1 MVLLTSNKTRWR
13 LARTI
18 LQGIIGVLIA
28 NLDMIIGFG
37 GFSPEVKAIIVA
49 LTMAVLSPIMGA
61 ISGNDKEVEIN
72 GKE

>member
-1 MVLLTSNKTRWR
+1 MILLTSNKTRWR

-28 NLDMIIGFG
+28 NLDVIIGFG
-37 GFSPEVKAIIVA
+37 GFTPEIKAIIVA
-49 LTMAVLSPIMGA
+49 LTMAVLSPIMSV
-61 ISGNDKEVEIN
+61 ISANDKEVETN

>member
-37 GFSPEVKAIIVA
+37 GFTPEVKAIIVA
-49 LTMAVLSPIMGA
+49 LTMAVLSPIMGVIA
-61 ISGNDKEVEIN
+61 ADDKEVETN
-72 GKE
+72 DKG